1 MKHLFND
8 ISQEEKDRI
17 LEMHKGAINS
27 EMINENPARF
37 IGQGIR
43 KGAQYAK
50 QFVDDTGRALGDAGR
65 ALGRTLNPQKVRIL
79 GPGQFNTFSNSV
91 FNKHVGELLKQ
102 SGRIQNNQFVQN
114 ELKHFDRKWFQFNE
128 LYNDKIRQSFSKS
141 DGATLLKSNL
151 ERINNLIETP
161 LNKPLDLALI
171 YQHLINLKRIIR
183 TPEYYQIAGKTL
195 QETIESYE
203 IVVAKILSQAGR

>member
-8 ISQEEKDRI
+8 ISQDEKDRI

-27 EMINENPARF
+27 EMINEQPARF
-37 IGQGIR
+37 IGQGLK
-43 KGAQYAK
+43 KGFKYAK
-50 QFVDDTGRALGDAGR
+50 QFVDKAGR
-65 ALGRTLNPQKVRIL
+65 ALGRKLNPQKVQIL
-79 GPGQFNTFSNSV
+79 GGGQFNPFSNSV

-141 DGATLLKSNL
+141 DGATLLKSHL

-161 LNKPLDLALI
+161 LNKPLDLGLI
-171 YQHLINLKRIIR
+171 YQHLIDLKRIIR